1 MAEQEEAEV
10 DYYAVLNVRNEV
22 KIVFQIE
29 TNREILNQSCK
40 VYFIAFQV
48 NQNELKAAC
57 RVPQTRVHVISRSRE
72 NEGKVEKNLG
82 PVGTKQNFLCFAKKF
97 LTGSHF

>member
-1 MAEQEEAEV
+1 MAKPEEAEV

-29 TNREILNQSCK
+29 KNREILDQSCK

-48 NQNELKAAC
+48 NQNELKAAY
-57 RVPQTRVHVISRSRE
+57 RVQTRVHVISYQDPAKM
-72 NEGKVEKNLG
+72 KVR
-82 PVGTKQNFLCFAKKF
+82 F
-97 LTGSHF
+97 

>member
-1 MAEQEEAEV
+1 MAEPEEAEV

-29 TNREILNQSCK
+29 TNSEILNQSCK

-48 NQNELKAAC
+48 NQNELKAAY
-57 RVPQTRVHVISRSRE
+57 RVQTRLHVISYQDPL
-72 NEGKVEKNLG
+72 KVKVRFKKN
-82 PVGTKQNFLCFAKKF
+82 
-97 LTGSHF
+97 

>member
-29 TNREILNQSCK
+29 TNREILDQSCK

-48 NQNELKAAC
+48 NQNELKAAY
-57 RVPQTRVHVISRSRE
+57 RVPQTRVHVISYQDPAKM
-72 NEGKVEKNLG
+72 KVRL
-82 PVGTKQNFLCFAKKF
+82 KKI
-97 LTGSHF
+97 

>member
-1 MAEQEEAEV
+1 MAGPGEAEV

-29 TNREILNQSCK
+29 TNREIFDKSCK

-48 NQNELKAAC
+48 NQNELKAAYK
-57 RVPQTRVHVISRSRE
+57 TRVCTQYSRVSMLYHIKIPR
-72 NEGKVEKNLG
+72 K
-82 PVGTKQNFLCFAKKF
+82 
-97 LTGSHF
+97 

>member
-1 MAEQEEAEV
+1 MAGPEEAEV

-29 TNREILNQSCK
+29 TNREILDQSCK

-48 NQNELKAAC
+48 NQNELKAAY
-57 RVPQTRVHVISRSRE
+57 RVQTRVHVISRSAKM
-72 NEGKVEKNLG
+72 KVRLKNLRSCWH
-82 PVGTKQNFLCFAKKF
+82 KAKFSLFCQKKK